1 MLSSIAVRGRPSL
14 ALSAAALI
22 LLAACAGGSTPPAG
36 LLPSPLQETALPPL
50 PPPEDGAERIVDV
63 VDRVLPAVVNVTTDA
78 GEGTGFVVRS
88 SGIVVT
94 NFHVVANAFRIRV
107 ITSEGE
113 ELPARAIGGAQ
124 EADLAILQV
133 ETDGPLPTVAVG
145 DSDEI
150 ELGQQVVALGFAL
163 GLEGGASVTAGIV
176 SAVNRTIGTEEVT
189 FEGLIQTD
197 AAINPGNSG
206 GPLVDL
212 SGQVV
217 GINTA
222 RAGGAENIGFAI
234 AINRAK
240 PFIERAIEEPEAA
253 QPFLGVVT
261 QDLTPDVA
269 ARLGLPVSSGAL
281 VTSVGGAAEAA
292 GIRPGDVIV
301 ALEGQEVA
309 GSEELGVIILEH
321 QPGQEVEVTVVRGG
335 GQTSLTATLGVRPLP
350 AE

>member
-1 MLSSIAVRGRPSL
+1 MRGRRSL
-14 ALSAAALI
+14 AIPAAALV
-22 LLAACAGGSTPPAG
+22 LLAACSGGTTHPAG
-36 LLPSPLQETALPPL
+36 LLPSPVEEAAPSPLPPL
-50 PPPEDGAERIVDV
+50 EGDVDDRIVEV

-107 ITSEGE
+107 VTAEGD
-113 ELPARAIGGAQ
+113 ELAARAIGGAQ

-133 ETDGPLPTVAVG
+133 EPDEPLPTVPLG
-145 DSDEI
+145 DSDDL
-150 ELGQQVVALGFAL
+150 ELGEQVLALGFAL
-163 GLEGGASVTAGIV
+163 GLEGGPTVTAGII
-176 SAVNRTIGTEEVT
+176 SALNRTIGAQDVT

-212 SGQVV
+212 TGQVV

-222 RAGGAENIGFAI
+222 KAGGAENIGFAI

-240 PFIERAIEEPEAA
+240 PFIDHAIDDPEGPA
-253 QPFLGVVT
+253 PFLGVAT
-261 QDLTPDVA
+261 QDVTPATA

-281 VTSVGGAAEAA
+281 VVEVGGAAEEA

-301 ALEGQEVA
+301 AFQGQEVA
-309 GSEELGVIILEH
+309 GSEELGALILER
-321 QPGQEVEVTVVRGG
+321 QPGDQVEVTVIRGG
-335 GQTSLTATLGVRPLP
+335 EEITVTATLGVRPLP